1 MKGGKQHSYSM
12 HVTWTGNRGQ
22 GTVGYTAYDRAHEI
36 AGPGKLVIPGSS
48 DPAFRGDPS
57 RYNPEDLLVAALSA
71 CHMLSYLHQC
81 ANAKIVV
88 SEYVDDAVGVMT
100 ETAEGGGRFTEVML
114 RPTVTIE
121 PGGDVAL
128 ATRLHE
134 RAHHLCF
141 IASSVN
147 FEVRCDPRVQI
158 AAGDG
163 TRSGV

>member
-1 MKGGKQHSYSM
+1 MSAGKQHSYTV
-12 HVTWTGNRGQ
+12 HVTWTGNRGK
-22 GTVGYTAYDRAHEI
+22 GTVDYTAYDRAHEI
-36 AGPGKLVIPGSS
+36 ASPGKPVIPGSS

-71 CHMLSYLHQC
+71 CHMLSYLHEC

-88 SEYVDDAVGVMT
+88 SEYVDDAVGTMT
-100 ETAEGGGRFTEVML
+100 ETAEGGGRFTEVVL

-121 PGGDVAL
+121 SGGDVAL

-134 RAHHLCF
+134 RVHHLCF

-147 FEVRCDPRVQI
+147 FKVRCDPRVQI
-158 AAGDG
+158 VAGDAS
-163 TRSGV
+163 RSGV